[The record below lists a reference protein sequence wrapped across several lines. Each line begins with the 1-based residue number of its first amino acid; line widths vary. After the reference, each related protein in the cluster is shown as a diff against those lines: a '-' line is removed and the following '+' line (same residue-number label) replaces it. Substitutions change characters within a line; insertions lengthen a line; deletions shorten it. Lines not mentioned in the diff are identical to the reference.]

1 METEC
6 SKKIF
11 NRFESCLKVS
21 KRFIYMLAQKV
32 IIQNKYNGQVWP
44 KKRRAIFLTSD
55 LMKPIE
61 GQRGHQAP
69 LLSEI
74 FPLFFAASAT
84 GRG

>member
-1 METEC
+1 MFEED
-6 SKKIF
+6 I
-11 NRFESCLKVS
+11 RFESCLKVS
-21 KRFIYMLAQKV
+21 KRFIYVSAQKV
-32 IIQNKYNGQVWP
+32 IMRNKYNGQVWP